1 MTEWEIIKESKQ
13 AWELL
18 NDLFENSQ
26 IASDNDKSNM
36 RRCMNSL
43 SNVYGIAWE
52 MMSENTKDCE
62 LLKTDGFVRC
72 PRCNNKLY
80 ISDLIGYA
88 YLCPNCD
95 ENMYYTE
102 CEIEKVWWNE

>member
-1 MTEWEIIKESKQ
+1 MTEYEIIKECKQ
-13 AWELL
+13 AYELL
-18 NDLFENSQ
+18 LDLKENSQ
-26 IASDNDKSNM
+26 IASDNDLLNM
-36 RRCMNSL
+36 KRCMNSL
-43 SNVYGIAWE
+43 ENVYTNTWE

-62 LLKTDGFVRC
+62 WLKTDGFVRC
-72 PRCNNKLY
+72 PRCNSKLY

-88 YLCPNCD
+88 YLCPKCD

>member
-18 NDLFENSQ
+18 NDLHDNSQ
-26 IASDNDKSNM
+26 LATDGQRLNI
-36 RRCMNSL
+36 RLCMNDL
-43 SNVYGIAWE
+43 ALMYANAWE
-52 MMSENTKDCE
+52 MMSENTKDYE
-62 LLKTDGFVRC
+62 LLKTNIKCSRC
-72 PRCNNKLY
+72 GGELY

-88 YLCPNCD
+88 YLCPKCD

-102 CEIEKVWWNE
+102 CECGKSWWNND

>member
-1 MTEWEIIKESKQ
+1 MTEYEILKECKQ
-13 AWELL
+13 AYELL
-18 NDLFENSQ
+18 LDLKENSQ
-26 IASDNDKSNM
+26 IASNNDRENM
-36 RRCMNSL
+36 NRCMNSL
-43 SNVYGIAWE
+43 ENVYTNTWE

-72 PRCNNKLY
+72 PRCNSKLY

-88 YLCPNCD
+88 YLCPSCD